1 MVLKQCGSDQGSQR
15 PPEAATAQQMPGRDA
30 YLDGLLAC
38 EAEAAIEGSPALAAM
53 PVLVHAG
60 RRAGGRR
67 AARPPSWRPATKTFF
82 SIVGGKR
89 GRHGAG
95 WSRVVRVRSVVEVTA
110 VTATI
115 MRTQILRKP

>member
-1 MVLKQCGSDQGSQR
+1 
-15 PPEAATAQQMPGRDA
+15 MPGRDA

-38 EAEAAIEGSPALAAM
+38 EAEAAIEGSPTLAAM

-67 AARPPSWRPATKTFF
+67 AARPGHRGGLRLKPFSASSAAKEDDTGLGGPA
-82 SIVGGKR
+82 S
-89 GRHGAG
+89 
-95 WSRVVRVRSVVEVTA
+95 SRVRSVVEVTA
-110 VTATI
+110 VTAAI

>member
-1 MVLKQCGSDQGSQR
+1 VVLKQCGSDQGSQR

-38 EAEAAIEGSPALAAM
+38 EAEAAIEGSPTLAAM

-67 AARPPSWRPATKTFF
+67 AARPGHRGSLRLKPFSASSAAKEDDTGLGGPA
-82 SIVGGKR
+82 SSES
-89 GRHGAG
+89 GALL
-95 WSRVVRVRSVVEVTA
+95 RS
-110 VTATI
+110 
-115 MRTQILRKP
+115 LR